1 MGKRENGALRSK
13 KKESKS
19 EYNKLQVII
28 IGIAATGASIFG
40 YFQLSFFSTYIDHVL
55 GEPPI
60 AIAIMASLSAIF
72 AVVYFLIIGV
82 FSDNTRSR
90 FGRRRPYFLFGI
102 ISGIAMILFGFI
114 TNFVSGLLLR
124 LLVIELGINGYY
136 AVQRTLIADLVPL
149 EYRGRAN
156 GAATLVGTVGM
167 IIAIGVTLIANA
179 YYVEAG
185 NLNQEGH
192 LLLYCVGGISIIICS
207 IFCFIFLKEPPTSSL
222 PPKKGFLED
231 LKETFQIE
239 ELKKNKEYF
248 KMILASSIFV
258 LGLFLIGPY
267 IFIYVFSLQMSNLE
281 LAIVAGFAAP
291 IVVVAVMILGK
302 LADSI
307 GRKKTIIPVIF
318 ITSIGYIM
326 IPFVASSENVI
337 IPLLVIALTLALIG
351 FLGVLVPVGAW
362 QSDLLPEDKRAQFVG
377 ILNVINTLT
386 QIPGAVVGALIY
398 EYLGIQYIFAFVPI
412 FSILSVPFFMRIKE
426 TLQREE

>member
-1 MGKRENGALRSK
+1 MGQRENGALRSK
-13 KKESKS
+13 KEESKS

-40 YFQLSFFSTYIDHVL
+40 YFQLSFFSTYVDHVL

-90 FGRRRPYFLFGI
+90 FGRRRPYLLFGI
-102 ISGIAMILFGFI
+102 LSGIAMILFGFI

-136 AVQRTLIADLVPL
+136 AVQRTLVADLVPL

-156 GAATLVGTVGM
+156 GVATLVGTLGM
-167 IIAIGVTLIANA
+167 IIAVGVTLIANA
-179 YYVEAG
+179 FYVEAG

-207 IFCFIFLKEPPTSSL
+207 IFCFIFLKEPPASSL
-222 PPKKGFLED
+222 PPRKGFLED
-231 LKETFQIE
+231 LKDTFQIE

-248 KMILASSIFV
+248 KMVLASSIFV
-258 LGLFLIGPY
+258 LGLLLIGPY
-267 IFIYVFSLQMSNLE
+267 IFIYVFSLEMSNLE
-281 LAIVAGFAAP
+281 LAMVAGIAAP
-291 IVVVAVMILGK
+291 IVVGAVMVLGK

-307 GRKKTIIPVIF
+307 GRKQTIIPVIF

-326 IPFVASSENVI
+326 IPFVASSENRNM
-337 IPLLVIALTLALIG
+337 PLLIIALSLALIG
-351 FLGVLVPVGAW
+351 FVGVLVPVGAW

-386 QIPGAVVGALIY
+386 QIPGAVIGALIY